1 MTEKTIEETVREI
14 GDSFNGKFFIER
26 RSSEGIV
33 EQRDTVF
40 DTALVA
46 LELYKITKDPT
57 YLQRCFPYF
66 EETVIE
72 TEEGYCRWRYNAPR
86 SLSGLPPFP
95 ADIDTTALAL
105 LVFSLAEQAGLEDPS
120 PGTHPR
126 LAGQTPV
133 AARFHEPPS

>member
-1 MTEKTIEETVREI
+1 MTEKTIEETVRAI
-14 GDSFNGKFFIER
+14 GDSFTGKFFIER
-26 RSSEGIV
+26 RSSEGVV

-95 ADIDTTALAL
+95 ADIDPTAVAL
-105 LVFSLAEQAGLEDPS
+105 RVFALAEQEGIHISSKMSSTKNKEQFRELL
-120 PGTHPR
+120 HPEGIR
-126 LAGQTPV
+126 
-133 AARFHEPPS
+133 

>member
-14 GDSFNGKFFIER
+14 GDSFTGKFFIER
-26 RSSEGIV
+26 RSSEGVV

-40 DTALVA
+40 DPALVA

-72 TEEGYCRWRYNAPR
+72 TKDGYCRWRYNAPR
-86 SLSGLPPFP
+86 SLSGLPSFP
-95 ADIDTTALAL
+95 ADVDSTALAL
-105 LVFSLAEQAGLEDPS
+105 PVFALAEQEGMLIPS
-120 PGTHPR
+120 KMSPTKNNEQFRELLHPN
-126 LAGQTPV
+126 GIK
-133 AARFHEPPS
+133 

>member
-26 RSSEGIV
+26 RSSEGVV

-72 TEEGYCRWRYNAPR
+72 TEEGDCRWSYNAPR

-95 ADIDTTALAL
+95 ADVDTTSLSL
-105 LVFSLAEQAGLEDPS
+105 LVFALAEQEEIDIPTKMRPAKN
-120 PGTHPR
+120 
-126 LAGQTPV
+126 
-133 AARFHEPPS
+133 